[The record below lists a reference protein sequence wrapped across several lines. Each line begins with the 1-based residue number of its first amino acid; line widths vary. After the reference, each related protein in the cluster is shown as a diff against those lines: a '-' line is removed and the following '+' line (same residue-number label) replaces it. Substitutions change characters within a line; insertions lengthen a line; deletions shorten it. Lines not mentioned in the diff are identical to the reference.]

1 MRLFRCGKKALKAVL
16 QHEEGER
23 REQHTP
29 VEHAVI
35 DREIGRADGVGD
47 GSKKKKAH
55 AAQHSAAHRERHDE
69 HGEDLVCLFLL
80 ALAERFGDERAAA
93 RANHEAEGGERH
105 DDGEDEVQR
114 GEGILADKVRNEKA
128 VDNAV
133 NRGDDHHE
141 NAGRDKAQ
149 QLLIGEMIGK
159 GNLHKKP
166 PKPPVR

>member
-1 MRLFRCGKKALKAVL
+1 MM
-16 QHEEGER
+16 
-23 REQHTP
+23 
-29 VEHAVI
+29 
-35 DREIGRADGVGD
+35 
-47 GSKKKKAH
+47 
-55 AAQHSAAHRERHDE
+55 
-69 HGEDLVCLFLL
+69 
-80 ALAERFGDERAAA
+80 
-93 RANHEAEGGERH
+93 
-105 DDGEDEVQR
+105 
-114 GEGILADKVRNEKA
+114 ILADKVRNEKA